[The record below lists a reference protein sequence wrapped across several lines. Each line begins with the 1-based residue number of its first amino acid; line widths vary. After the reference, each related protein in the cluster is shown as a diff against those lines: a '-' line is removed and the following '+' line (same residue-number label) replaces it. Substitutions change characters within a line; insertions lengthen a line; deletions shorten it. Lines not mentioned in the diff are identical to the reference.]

1 MSSLSSDVH
10 HNDLEIDVT
19 TSFAWS
25 KSRITRNS
33 NDDMDTSTINMHI
46 LSIQN
51 VFYSMKYNDIRTD
64 SFCKLLYT

>member
-19 TSFAWS
+19 TSFTWS

-33 NDDMDTSTINMHI
+33 NDDMDTSTINIHI
-46 LSIQN
+46 LSTQN
-51 VFYSMKYNDIRTD
+51 VFYSMK
-64 SFCKLLYT
+64 